1 MTHRPF
7 GRFQA
12 SLWLVYGPPSERKK
26 GATMRATSVLASALA
41 CAIAVALM
49 AGPARAQEYSDC
61 YRATTDKSL
70 TEKGVDICTH
80 LIASGRWKGDDLAQL
95 YNNRGLLHSKLDKL
109 ELAVND
115 LSQAL
120 KNNPKDA
127 HAYDNLGDIW
137 YARRDYDKAVVEYNN
152 AIRVDPTFIGA
163 YYNRGRAFEAMGNL
177 RSARADYQA
186 VLNMPGQDRAI
197 DRWAKDR
204 ARDALNRLNKT

>member
-1 MTHRPF
+1 
-7 GRFQA
+7 
-12 SLWLVYGPPSERKK
+12 
-26 GATMRATSVLASALA
+26 MRATSVLASALA
-41 CAIAVALM
+41 CTFAVALM
-49 AGPARAQEYSDC
+49 AWPASAQEYSDC

-70 TEKGVDICTH
+70 TEKGVEICTH
-80 LIASGRWKGDDLAQL
+80 LIASGRWKGDELAQL
-95 YNNRGLLHSKLDKL
+95 YNNRGLLHIKLDKL
-109 ELAVND
+109 ELAIND
-115 LSQAL
+115 LGQAL

-137 YARRDYDKAVVEYNN
+137 YARRDYDKAVVKYNN